1 MIPPIIRRKE
11 KYAFRLTKESSP
23 LALHQ
28 RQGEDY
34 KANASHHSLN
44 DFVIYHSGTRLRH
57 ATHDA
62 ERARHGGEY

>member
-1 MIPPIIRRKE
+1 MSEPPIIRRNE

-34 KANASHHSLN
+34 KANASHHSLCLPTLQ
-44 DFVIYHSGTRLRH
+44 STRIVVSLSQYR
-57 ATHDA
+57 
-62 ERARHGGEY
+62 